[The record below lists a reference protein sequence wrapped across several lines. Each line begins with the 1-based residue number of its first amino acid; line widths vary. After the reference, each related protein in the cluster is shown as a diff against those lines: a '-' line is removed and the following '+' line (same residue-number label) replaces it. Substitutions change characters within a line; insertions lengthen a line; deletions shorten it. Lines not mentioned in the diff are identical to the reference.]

1 MNDGDNVTEQA
12 PEERQRDVSE
22 YYGSVLRSS
31 ADLRTDACCAPDS
44 MPRWLKGLI
53 TEVHPEVR
61 DRFYGCGSPVPL
73 AVEAR
78 TVLDLGCGTGRDC
91 YVVSRLAGPDGRVVG
106 VDMTP
111 EQLTVARRHR
121 DYHARRTGLPKS
133 NVEFLEG
140 PMEDLAALGLEDA
153 SVDVVISNCV
163 INLAV
168 DKQRVFSEIA
178 RVLKPG
184 GELYF
189 SDIFA
194 DRRLPAHL
202 ARDPVLVGEC
212 LGGAMYREDFRRLMR
227 ELGFKDIRLAARSPV
242 GVRDPDIQAA
252 VGNATFESLTLRAFR
267 LDLEDRCEDYG
278 QVATYLGT
286 MPHAPHAFELDDH
299 HRFETGRPM
308 RVCGNT
314 ADMLAETRYAPHFRV
329 DGDKSVHFGLFDCA
343 PDTAGT
349 ATTEAGGSGSC
360 C

>member
-1 MNDGDNVTEQA
+1 MSDGSDVTDPA
-12 PEERQRDVSE
+12 PEQRQRDVSE
-22 YYGSVLRSS
+22 YYGSMLQSS
-31 ADLRTDACCAPDS
+31 ADLRTDACCDPEA
-44 MPRWLKGLI
+44 MPRWLKEMI
-53 TEVHPEVR
+53 TDVHPEVR

-91 YVVSRLAGPDGRVVG
+91 YVAARLAGPEGRVLG

-111 EQLTVARRHR
+111 EQLAVARRHR
-121 DYHARRTGLPKS
+121 EFHARRAGLAEP

-140 PMEDLAALGLEDA
+140 PMEDLAALGIRDA

-163 INLAV
+163 LNLAA
-168 DKQRVFSEIA
+168 DKARVFSEIA
-178 RVLKPG
+178 RVLRPG

-189 SDIFA
+189 ADIFA
-194 DRRLPAHL
+194 DRRLPARL

-227 ELGFKDIRLAARSPV
+227 GLGFHDIRQTAASPV
-242 GVRDPDIQAA
+242 AVRDPAIQDA
-252 VGNATFESLTLRAFR
+252 VGNAAFESLTLRAFR

-286 MPHAPHAFELDDH
+286 IPQAPHAFELDDH

-314 ADMLAETRYAPHFRV
+314 ADMLSRTRYAPHFRV
-329 DGDKSVHFGLFDCA
+329 DGDKSVHFGLFDCEPA
-343 PDTAGT
+343 AGT
-349 ATTEAGGSGSC
+349 SETGESGAC

>member
-1 MNDGDNVTEQA
+1 MSDGSDMTGQA
-12 PEERQRDVSE
+12 PEQRQRDVSE

-31 ADLRTDACCAPDS
+31 ADLRTDACCAPEA
-44 MPRWLKGLI
+44 MPRWLKDMI
-53 TEVHPEVR
+53 AEVHPEVR

-73 AVEAR
+73 AVEGK

-91 YVVSRLAGPDGRVVG
+91 YVVSRLAGATGRVLG
-106 VDMTP
+106 VDMTKA
-111 EQLTVARRHR
+111 QLAVAREHR
-121 DYHARRTGLPKS
+121 DYHARSAGLAEP

-140 PMEDLAALGLEDA
+140 PMEDLAALGIADG

-163 INLAV
+163 LNLAS
-168 DKQRVFSEIA
+168 DKERVFSEIA

-189 SDIFA
+189 ADIFA

-212 LGGAMYREDFRRLMR
+212 LGAAMYREDFRRLMR
-227 ELGFKDIRLAARSPV
+227 GLGFNDIRLAASAAV
-242 GVRDPDIQAA
+242 AVRDPEIQAA
-252 VGNATFESLTLRAFR
+252 VGNAGFQSLTLRAFR
-267 LDLEDRCEDYG
+267 LDLEDCCEDYG

-286 MPHAPHAFELDDH
+286 IPQAPHAFELDDH

-314 ADMLAETRYAPHFRV
+314 ADMLAATRYAPHFRV
-329 DGDKSVHFGLFDCA
+329 DGDKSTHFGLFDCA
-343 PDTAGT
+343 PAAPGT
-349 ATTEAGGSGSC
+349 VPADGGGSGSC

>member
-1 MNDGDNVTEQA
+1 MSDGGNVKEQA
-12 PEERQRDVSE
+12 PEQRQRDVSE
-22 YYGSVLRSS
+22 YYGSVLQSS
-31 ADLRTDACCAPDS
+31 ADLRTDACCEPEA
-44 MPRWLKGLI
+44 MPRWLKDLI
-53 TEVHPEVR
+53 TDVHPEVR

-73 AVEAR
+73 AVEGK

-91 YVVSRLAGPDGRVVG
+91 YVVSRLAGPNGRVLG
-106 VDMTP
+106 VDMTAG
-111 EQLTVARRHR
+111 QLAVARQHR
-121 DYHARRTGLPKS
+121 DFHARRAGLATS

-140 PMEDLAALGLEDA
+140 PMEDLAALGIDDA

-163 INLAV
+163 LNLAG
-168 DKQRVFSEIA
+168 DKERVFAEIA

-189 SDIFA
+189 ADIFA
-194 DRRLPAHL
+194 DRRLPAAL
-202 ARDPVLVGEC
+202 ACDPVLVGEC

-227 ELGFKDIRLAARSPV
+227 GLGFEDIRLVARSPV
-242 GVRDPDIQAA
+242 GIRDPEIQAA
-252 VGNATFESLTLRAFR
+252 VGNAAFESLTLRAFR

-286 MPHAPHAFELDDH
+286 VPQAPHAFELDDH

-314 ADMLAETRYAPHFRV
+314 ADMLSKSRYAPHFKV

-343 PDTAGT
+343 PAAAAAGI
-349 ATTEAGGSGSC
+349 EEKGSC

>member
-1 MNDGDNVTEQA
+1 MSDGSDVTDQA
-12 PEERQRDVSE
+12 PEQRHRDVSE
-22 YYGSVLRSS
+22 YYGSVLQSS
-31 ADLRTDACCAPDS
+31 ADLHTDACCAPEA
-44 MPRWLKGLI
+44 MPRWLKDLI
-53 TEVHPEVR
+53 TDVHPEVR
-61 DRFYGCGSPVPL
+61 ERFYGCGSPVPL
-73 AVEAR
+73 AVEGK

-91 YVVSRLAGPDGRVVG
+91 YVASRLVGPDGRVLG

-111 EQLTVARRHR
+111 EQLDVARRHR
-121 DYHARRTGLPKS
+121 DYHARRAGLATS
-133 NVEFLEG
+133 NVAFLEG
-140 PMEDLAALGLEDA
+140 PMEDLAALGIQDA

-163 INLAV
+163 LNLAG
-168 DKQRVFSEIA
+168 DKRRVFSEIA
-178 RVLKPG
+178 RVLRPG

-189 SDIFA
+189 ADIFA
-194 DRRLPAHL
+194 DRRLPAAL

-227 ELGFKDIRLAARSPV
+227 DLSFADIRRVAASPV

-286 MPHAPHAFELDDH
+286 IPQAPHAFELDDH
-299 HRFETGRPM
+299 HRFETSRPM

-314 ADMLAETRYAPHFRV
+314 ADMLSKTRYAPHFRV
-329 DGDKSVHFGLFDCA
+329 DSEKSVHFGLFDCA
-343 PDTAGT
+343 PAAAAAGV
-349 ATTEAGGSGSC
+349 EDKGSC